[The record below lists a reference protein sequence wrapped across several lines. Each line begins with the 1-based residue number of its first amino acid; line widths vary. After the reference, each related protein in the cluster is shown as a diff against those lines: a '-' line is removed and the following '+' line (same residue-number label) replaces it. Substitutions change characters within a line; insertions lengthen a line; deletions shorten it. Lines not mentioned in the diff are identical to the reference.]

1 MKFRDYYEVLG
12 VPRGASQD
20 EIRKAFRKLAR
31 KYHPD
36 IASDKAE
43 GEKKF
48 KEINEAYEVLSDP
61 EKRKKYD
68 MLGENWKHM
77 GDFSPPPGGGAGAG
91 GFGGFGGFGGG
102 PQVHEFHFE
111 GTGFS
116 DFFESLFGQRA
127 SRGGFSGF
135 GGGQPG
141 ASTARQPRK
150 RRGADIE
157 ADILV
162 TLEETMNGSE
172 RTLRLQSAPPGGG
185 PPQTRTVRIR
195 IPKGIQEG
203 QLIRVA
209 GHGEPGVNGGEPGD
223 LFLRVRLER
232 HPDFR
237 VQGADLHYD
246 LRLAPWEAVL
256 GTTVPVRTL
265 HGPVKIKI
273 PPRTAPG
280 TEFRIRGRGLP
291 SGRAGEFGD
300 LYAVVKI
307 VLPEEITPAE
317 EALWKQL
324 AERSNFNPR
333 G

>member
-1 MKFRDYYEVLG
+1 MIQAVKFRDYYEVLG
-12 VPRGASQD
+12 VPRGASKD

-36 IASDKAE
+36 IAADKAE
-43 GEKKF
+43 GEEKF

-68 MLGENWKHM
+68 TLGENWKHM
-77 GDFSPPPGGGAGAG
+77 GDFAPPPGGAG
-91 GFGGFGGFGGG
+91 GFRGFGAGGG
-102 PQVHEFHFE
+102 PQSREFHFE

-116 DFFESLFGQRA
+116 DFFENLFGQRA
-127 SRGGFSGF
+127 GYGGFSGF
-135 GGGQPG
+135 DTGPQG
-141 ASTARQPRK
+141 ARTQTRK
-150 RRGADIE
+150 RRGMDIE

-162 TLEETMNGSE
+162 TLEETMSGSE
-172 RTLRLQSAPPGGG
+172 RALTLRAPSRSGG
-185 PPQTRTVRIR
+185 PPETRSVRIR

-209 GHGEPGVNGGEPGD
+209 GHGQPGANGGDPGD

-237 VQGADLHYD
+237 VQGSDLHYD

-256 GTTVPVRTL
+256 GTTVEVGTL

-291 SGRAGEFGD
+291 AEKAGEFGA
-300 LYAVVKI
+300 LYAAVKI
-307 VLPEEITPAE
+307 ALPETISSEE

-333 G
+333 R

>member
-1 MKFRDYYEVLG
+1 MRFRDYYEVLG

-36 IASDKAE
+36 IAADKEE
-43 GEKKF
+43 GEEKF
-48 KEINEAYEVLSDP
+48 KEINEAYEVLSDS

-68 MLGENWKHM
+68 TLGENWKHM
-77 GDFSPPPGGGAGAG
+77 GDFSPPPGGAG
-91 GFGGFGGFGGG
+91 GFRDFGGG
-102 PQVHEFHFE
+102 PQGSEFHFE

-116 DFFESLFGQRA
+116 DFFENFFSQRA
-127 SRGGFSGF
+127 SHGGFSGF
-135 GGGQPG
+135 GGGGHPG
-141 ASTARQPRK
+141 GGRPVGK
-150 RRGADIE
+150 RRGGDIE

-162 TLEETMNGSE
+162 TLEETMTGSE
-172 RTLRLQSAPPGGG
+172 RTLKLQAPSMTGG
-185 PPQTRTVRIR
+185 PPETRSVRIR

-209 GHGEPGVNGGEPGD
+209 GHGQPGVNGGESGD

-237 VQGADLHYD
+237 VQGSDLHYD
-246 LRLAPWEAVL
+246 LRLAPWEAIL
-256 GTTVPVRTL
+256 GTTVAVRTL

-273 PPRTAPG
+273 PPCTAPG

-291 SGRAGEFGD
+291 AEKAGEFDD
-300 LYAVVKI
+300 LYAAVKI
-307 VLPEEITPAE
+307 VLPESISPE
-317 EALWKQL
+317 EEGLWKQL
-324 AERSNFNPR
+324 AERSDFNPR